1 MKNIRD
7 RFKDWEYY
15 EVIGTVTG
23 IDLPLMDVI
32 IRQDTGDEYKCDF
45 LVNNMGY
52 SKESLNDLIGKKI
65 RIIVN
70 QYFTKELIVV
80 EKHREIMG
88 L

>member
-1 MKNIRD
+1 MKNIRN

-15 EVIGTVTG
+15 EVIGTVTR
-23 IDLPLMDVI
+23 IEAPLMDVI
-32 IRQDTGDEYKCDF
+32 VRQDTGDEYKCDF
-45 LVNNMGY
+45 LVNDMGY
-52 SKESLNDLIGKKI
+52 SSKDLNDLIGKKI

-80 EKHREIMG
+80 EKHQEIMG

>member
-1 MKNIRD
+1 MKNIRN

-15 EVIGTVTG
+15 EVIGTVTR
-23 IDLPLMDVI
+23 IEAPLMDVI
-32 IRQDTGDEYKCDF
+32 VRQDTGDEYKCDF

-52 SKESLNDLIGKKI
+52 SSKDLNDLIGKKI

-80 EKHREIMG
+80 EKHQEIMG